1 MRRQLTTPEKIKE
14 QILKTFQEKKE
25 HIKGK
30 IPLKLKDIPK
40 KFLLPSY
47 MKQVRDYETG
57 GWKKE
62 RVKNERWVKA
72 RTKLSNAKRPTK
84 GKNRFGHVLQ
94 TATPAQAFEPRQ
106 ERVHT
111 NNNSIT
117 ITLPSGMSATALI
130 DLIAIIKKSG
140 AKCSL

>member
-1 MRRQLTTPEKIKE
+1 MRKLTTPEEIQK
-14 QILKTFQEKKE
+14 QILKTFQEEKI
-25 HIKGK
+25 HVKGK
-30 IPLKLKDIPK
+30 IPRTLKDLPK
-40 KFLLPSY
+40 KFLQPSY
-47 MKQVRDYETG
+47 MKNVRDYGTG

-62 RVKNERWVKA
+62 RVENVHWTKA
-72 RTKLSNAKRPTK
+72 RTKISNSKRPTK
-84 GKNRFGHVLQ
+84 NPPKFDTNVDV
-94 TATPAQAFEPRQ
+94 TIEPKQAFEPRQ